1 MRSKYYYFYGATTFA
16 LVLANPP
23 AFGHGESI
31 GGVGGAG
38 VNTVGA
44 VIAERPT
51 VGLRYQSRSY
61 DQFSDAQLLA
71 FQAQGQDV
79 HQHSGEHTAFLG
91 GSFPLGRDTDLTLQL
106 PLVRFVGFKDNS
118 NDYALT
124 NQTISTTD
132 VSQGVGDLLALLRQR
147 IWQHD
152 EQHVALIAGIKA
164 PTGATNRLTNEGE
177 PVGTHNQPGSGSW
190 DAQAGV
196 AYSGHWRDILAI
208 SADFLLR
215 YNTTGARTFRSGNS
229 VQTDLAILYMPHRD
243 FSPVVEFN
251 AILQERDTE
260 NGGTKLNSGV
270 RSLFLAPGFR
280 WRITPTTTVFG
291 AVAVPLIQ
299 ELPGIQNDERF
310 RVTLGLGTSF

>member
-1 MRSKYYYFYGATTFA
+1 MKSVCSHFHGAASF
-16 LVLANPP
+16 VLALAASP

-38 VNTVGA
+38 INTISA

-51 VGLRYQSRSY
+51 VGLRYQLRSY
-61 DQFSDAQLLA
+61 EQFSDAQLLA

-79 HQHSGEHTAFLG
+79 HQHSKEHTAFLG
-91 GSFPLGRDTDLTLQL
+91 GTFPLTRDTDLTLQL

-132 VSQGVGDLLALLRQR
+132 VSQGVGDLLTLLRRR
-147 IWQHD
+147 IWLHD
-152 EQHVALIAGIKA
+152 EQHLSLIAGIKA
-164 PTGATNRLTNEGE
+164 PTGATNRLTDEGE
-177 PVGTHNQPGSGSW
+177 LVGTHNQPGSGSW

-208 SADFLLR
+208 SANFLVR
-215 YNTTGARTFRSGNS
+215 YNTIGARTFRSGNS
-229 VQTDLAILYMPHRD
+229 IQTDLAILYMPHRD

-291 AVAVPLIQ
+291 AAAVPLVQ
-299 ELPGIQNDERF
+299 ELPGIQNKERF
-310 RVTLGLGTSF
+310 RVTIGVGTSF